1 MRSPVRTIA
10 IIGGGF
16 SGSVLAARLLRR
28 PPAEPSR
35 IVLIERRA
43 QLGRGVAYQA
53 TVHQPLLNVPAGRM
67 SADPADPLQFARF
80 AQARDPALAA
90 RRFLPRELY
99 GEYLQDLLRQAVQGA
114 PAQVQFE
121 RIHAEASALH
131 RIDTNG
137 PYLVGLSGQ
146 RQLLADD
153 VVLACGDPPPA
164 APAWAAA
171 IAGHPAF
178 LGDPHREDAVYAGCR
193 RLLLIGTALTMAD
206 VAVAA
211 AALNPGIEIHALSRH
226 GLLPAVQS
234 VAVAHGA
241 ATQHAVTQGAA
252 PIDDAVPIHAVP
264 DFLAYLA
271 DGPVGARRLL
281 RAARAL
287 LRDLRRRGGDWL
299 EVVNA
304 ARAAAPELWRR
315 MPAAERGRFLRHV
328 RVHWDVH
335 RHRMP
340 PAIGERLARL
350 RQAGRLQVHA
360 GHGLQLE
367 ESGGALRARWRP
379 RGGAAVREITV
390 DRVINCTGTDRRL
403 TLTQDPLLRGL
414 LASGL
419 AVADPLGLG
428 CLTGAHGALIG
439 RDGSPARHLFYLGP
453 MLRADH
459 WEATAVGELRG
470 HAQRLADAL
479 ATITSRSTNCTS
491 PPL

>member
-1 MRSPVRTIA
+1 MDGIMRSPVRTIA

-16 SGSVLAARLLRR
+16 SGTVLATRLLRR

-43 QLGRGVAYQA
+43 QVGRGVAYQA
-53 TVHQPLLNVPAGRM
+53 TVHEQLLNVPAGRM

-90 RRFLPRELY
+90 QSFLPRELY
-99 GEYLQDLLRQAVQGA
+99 GEYLQDLLRQAVQAA
-114 PAQVQFE
+114 PAQVHFE
-121 RIHAEASALH
+121 CIRAEASALH
-131 RIDTNG
+131 RIDIDG
-137 PYLVGLSGQ
+137 PYLVSLSGQ

-153 VVLACGDPPPA
+153 VVLACGDPPPV

-171 IAGHPAF
+171 IAGHPAY
-178 LGDPHREDAVYAGCR
+178 LGDPHREDALYAGCR
-193 RLLLIGTALTMAD
+193 TMLLIGTALTMAD

-241 ATQHAVTQGAA
+241 ATQR
-252 PIDDAVPIHAVP
+252 AVPVDEAVPAHAVP
-264 DFLAYLA
+264 DFLSYLA

-360 GHGLQLE
+360 GHVLQLE
-367 ESGGALRARWRP
+367 DAGGALRARWRP
-379 RGGAAVREITV
+379 RGGSAVREITV

-403 TLTQDPLLRGL
+403 TRAQDPLLCGL

-428 CLTGAHGALIG
+428 WLTGAHGALIG
-439 RDGSPARHLFYLGP
+439 HDGSPARHLFYLGP

-459 WEATAVGELRG
+459 WEATAVGELRL

-479 ATITSRSTNCTS
+479 APITSRSTNCTS
-491 PPL
+491 PPP

>member
-1 MRSPVRTIA
+1 MDGIMRSPVRTIA

-16 SGSVLAARLLRR
+16 SGTVLAAGLLRR
-28 PPAEPSR
+28 PPAEPTR

-43 QLGRGVAYQA
+43 QVGRGVAYQA
-53 TVHQPLLNVPAGRM
+53 TVHEQLLNVPAGRM
-67 SADPADPLQFARF
+67 SADPGDPLQFARF
-80 AQARDPALAA
+80 AQAHDPANAA
-90 RRFLPRELY
+90 QRFLPRELY
-99 GEYLQDLLRQAVQGA
+99 GEYLQDVLRQAMQAA
-114 PAQVQFE
+114 PAQVVFE
-121 RIHAEASALH
+121 HIRAEAIALH

-164 APAWAAA
+164 DPAWAAA

-178 LGDPHREDAVYAGCR
+178 LGDPHREGALYAGCR
-193 RLLLIGTALTMAD
+193 RMLLIGTALTMAD

-211 AALNPGIEIHALSRH
+211 AALNPDIEIHALSRH

-234 VAVAHGA
+234 A
-241 ATQHAVTQGAA
+241 AATQGAA
-252 PIDDAVPIHAVP
+252 PIDGAAAAQPVP

-271 DGPVGARRLL
+271 DGPVGARHLL

-304 ARAAAPELWRR
+304 ARAAAPTLWQR
-315 MPAAERGRFLRHV
+315 MPGEERRRFLRHV
-328 RVHWDVH
+328 RAHWDVH

-350 RQAGRLQVHA
+350 RQAGGLQIHA
-360 GHGLQLE
+360 GHLLQLE
-367 ESGGALRARWRP
+367 DAGGRLRARWRP
-379 RGGAAVREITV
+379 RGSAAAREITV

-403 TLTQDPLLRGL
+403 TRTQDPLLRGL

-419 AVADPLGLG
+419 AVPDPLGLG
-428 CLTGAHGALIG
+428 WLTGAHGALIG
-439 RDGSPARHLFYLGP
+439 RDGSAARHLFYLGP

-459 WEATAVGELRG
+459 WEATAVGELRV
-470 HAQRLADAL
+470 HAQRLAAAL
-479 ATITSRSTNCTS
+479 APVTNRSTSCTSR
-491 PPL
+491 PL

>member
-16 SGSVLAARLLRR
+16 SGTVLAARLLRR

-43 QLGRGVAYQA
+43 QVGRGVAYQA
-53 TVHQPLLNVPAGRM
+53 TAHEQLLNVPAGRM
-67 SADPADPLQFARF
+67 SADPGDPLQFARF
-80 AQARDPALAA
+80 AQAHDPALAA
-90 RRFLPRELY
+90 QRFLPRELY
-99 GEYLQDLLRQAVQGA
+99 GEYLQDLLSQAVQAA
-114 PAQVQFE
+114 PAQVNFE
-121 RIHAEASALH
+121 CIRAEASALH
-131 RIDTNG
+131 PIDTNG

-164 APAWAAA
+164 DPPWAAA
-171 IAGHPAF
+171 IAGHPAY
-178 LGDPHREDAVYAGCR
+178 LGDPHREGAQYADCR
-193 RLLLIGTALTMAD
+193 KVLLIGTALTMAD

-226 GLLPAVQS
+226 GLLPAVQG
-234 VAVAHGA
+234 VA
-241 ATQHAVTQGAA
+241 ATHGAA
-252 PIDDAVPIHAVP
+252 PIDGAAARPAP
-264 DFLAYLA
+264 DFLSYLA

-304 ARAAAPELWRR
+304 ARAAAPALWQR

-350 RQAGRLQVHA
+350 RRAGRLQVHA
-360 GHGLQLE
+360 GHVLQLE
-367 ESGGALRARWRP
+367 DAGGALRARWRP
-379 RGGAAVREITV
+379 RGGSAVREITV

-403 TLTQDPLLRGL
+403 TRTQDPLLRGL

-428 CLTGAHGALIG
+428 WLTGAHGTLIG
-439 RDGSPARHLFYLGP
+439 RDGCAARHLFYLGP

-459 WEATAVGELRG
+459 WEATAVGELRL
-470 HAQRLADAL
+470 HAQRLAEAL
-479 ATITSRSTNCTS
+479 TQITDRSTSRTS
-491 PPL
+491 LRL